1 MKSNLLTATL
11 ITAILVAPATSLGAT
26 DADIV
31 ELRRALQQVNQRL
44 DALEQQNQS
53 LKTQNDQLAAKNQ
66 ELETKSKAIEE
77 TNDRQTDALAQA
89 SARAKSAEWA
99 SRIAF
104 KGDFRYRHENVDPEE
119 AVNDQTRQRIRARF
133 GLTAKINDTIS
144 ATLQLATNAAPTGN
158 NDPRSTNQTLGSG
171 WDRKGIAVDLAY
183 LDWAPANGLNV
194 QLGKMPYP
202 FQRVGTY
209 FWDPDLTPEGGAV
222 KYAHGAFFGS
232 AFGYWLSENA
242 TMSDSNVFGAQ
253 FGMKGDVGPVK
264 LTGALMYYDLGAVQN
279 EVVSIIA
286 PSVAAPAICPAGQ
299 VNNTFFANNANG
311 NTTRNFGDNC
321 ARLVNDFEIYEI
333 LGQAEFG
340 LGKIPL
346 VVFANYGE
354 NTAADDL
361 NNAWAAGFTIGRA
374 GNPRTWEF
382 GYAYQKTEKDA
393 LFGQFVDSDFG
404 GGLTDVDG
412 SVFKFVYAPAKNW
425 TLNGTYFLNQRFI
438 DVPTTV
444 GGVPRTSLD
453 YDRYQIDF
461 NVKF

>member
-1 MKSNLLTATL
+1 MKNNLLTTVL
-11 ITAILVAPATSLGAT
+11 IGALLAAPATSFGAAS
-26 DADIV
+26 DADIA

-44 DALEQQNQS
+44 DALEQQNQA
-53 LKTQNDQLAAKNQ
+53 LKTQNEQLTAKNQ
-66 ELETKSKAIEE
+66 ELETKGKAIEE

-99 SRIAF
+99 SRIAW

-144 ATLQLATNAAPTGN
+144 ATLQLATSGGN
-158 NDPRSTNQTLGSG
+158 NDPRSTNQSLGSG
-171 WDRKGIAVDLAY
+171 WDRKGVAIDLAY

-194 QLGKMPYP
+194 LLGKMPYP
-202 FQRVGTY
+202 HQRVGTF

-222 KYAHGAFFGS
+222 KYTHGAFFGS
-232 AFGYWLSENA
+232 AFGYWLSENG

-253 FGMKGDVGPVK
+253 VGLKADVGPVK
-264 LTGALMYYDLGAVQN
+264 LTGAVMYYDLGAVQN

-286 PSVAAPAICPAGQ
+286 PSVTAPAICPAGQ
-299 VNNTFFANNANG
+299 LNNTFFANSANG
-311 NTTRNFGDNC
+311 NTTINVGDNC
-321 ARLVNDFEIYEI
+321 ARLVNDFEIYEV

-374 GNPRTWEF
+374 SDPRTWEF

-404 GGLTDVDG
+404 GGITDVDG
-412 SVFKFVYAPAKNW
+412 SVFKIVYAPAKNW

-438 DVPTTV
+438 DVPSTV
-444 GGVPRTSLD
+444 NGVPTTNLD